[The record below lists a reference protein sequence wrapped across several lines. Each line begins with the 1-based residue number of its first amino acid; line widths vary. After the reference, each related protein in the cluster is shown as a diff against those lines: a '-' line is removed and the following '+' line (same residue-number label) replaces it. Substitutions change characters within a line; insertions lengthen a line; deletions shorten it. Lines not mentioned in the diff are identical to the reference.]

1 MTRRIISPCVGLCST
16 TVGDD
21 VCRGCQRHADEIR
34 DWPAYDFD
42 ERDLRLVELD
52 TLRVAVAG
60 ELLRV
65 VDADM
70 LKAQLERHGIRHR
83 DDQPPLSQAV
93 ELLRVGRHRIS
104 DLSRYGLET
113 VGEGAGLA
121 AADLHAMLVPRLM
134 EAAEARRLS
143 SI

>member
-34 DWPAYDFD
+34 DWPAYESE
-42 ERDLRLVELD
+42 ERDRRLADLDALREE
-52 TLRVAVAG
+52 VAA

-65 VDADM
+65 VDAGM

-83 DDQPPLSQAV
+83 TDQPALSQAV
-93 ELLRVGRHRIS
+93 ELLRVGRDRIR

-113 VGEGAGLA
+113 VAEGRDLTPAE
-121 AADLHAMLVPRLM
+121 LHARLVPRLM
-134 EAAEARRLS
+134 AAAEARREAS
-143 SI
+143 G